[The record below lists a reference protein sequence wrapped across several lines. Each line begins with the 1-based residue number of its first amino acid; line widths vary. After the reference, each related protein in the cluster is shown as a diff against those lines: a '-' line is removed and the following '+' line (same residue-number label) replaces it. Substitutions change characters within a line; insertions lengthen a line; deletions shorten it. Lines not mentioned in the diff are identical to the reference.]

1 MPVILWRPQEPGEE
15 VVVTDAVSLT
25 ALDIIKSAFGILNVY
40 MPGEEP
46 SANDAQDARRRL
58 NMLVGSLA
66 QQSLSIPTVTREVFD
81 IVANQSSYTIG
92 EDGNFDT
99 TKPPNQ
105 SSIVGAGLIL
115 TASTPDVEIQLPLL
129 TDQSYQFEASKPM
142 TSGQPQFVYYR
153 PTYASALGTIYLL
166 PIPDTSTND
175 LALYMRKPIVT
186 FAALDTA
193 YYFPDGYEE
202 MLVYNLARR
211 LAKPYGREVDADL
224 MDMATKSLAVI
235 KRANTTMS
243 DLPNDFARGCWY
255 DINSDT
261 VR

>member
-1 MPVILWRPQEPGEE
+1 MPLILWRPQFVGEE
-15 VVVTDAVSLT
+15 VTTTDAISLT

-46 SANDAQDARRRL
+46 SANDAQDARGRL
-58 NMLVGSLA
+58 NWMIGQWR
-66 QQSLSIPTVTREVFD
+66 QQSLLVPAAVREVFD
-81 IVANQSSYTIG
+81 IEEDQASYTIG
-92 EDGNFDT
+92 DDGDFDT
-99 TKPPNQ
+99 DKPPNQ

-115 TASTPDVEIQLPLL
+115 TTGDPDSEIPLGIM
-129 TDQSYQFEASKPM
+129 TDQAYQAWPVKAL
-142 TSGQPQFVYYR
+142 TSAQPQFVYYR
-153 PTYASALGTIYLL
+153 PTYASGLGTVFLL
-166 PIPDTSTND
+166 PIPDNATND
-175 LALYMRKPIVT
+175 LALYIKRPIST
-186 FAALDTA
+186 FSALDTA
-193 YYFPDGYEE
+193 YYFPDGYAEA
-202 MLVYNLARR
+202 LVYNLARR